1 MRRQLLAFFLLIGL
15 ISSCNKEEVI
25 PRTNPRFSVTMVQDI
40 SEGGAEFRAQMIDYG
55 SDEILEYGFVYSEG
69 ENPKI
74 GYGDFV
80 SEQGRPNEFFTLKA
94 ITGLIKG
101 KTYFVA
107 AYLKTN
113 AGIIYSEPSSFLA
126 QGSEGFVLNRIE
138 LKQPVYFGDTILV
151 FGEKLSSNPAY
162 YDVTVN
168 GIPALVS
175 NLSNTGF
182 KIKIPSWFETER
194 VDDEHV
200 VLTINLKVV
209 GKTLDLRES
218 VRFKEPE
225 FIPQPV
231 QEVFYKEKVVVK
243 GNYLLSDE
251 VKVIMKNDT
260 GGGWELPL
268 VSFEENEVG
277 FLAEINNYIYKNGS
291 LFLRIRGKDY
301 PMEDV
306 FKMKGS
312 ELEPGQLIRGSS
324 REYFV
329 VKGSNFIEQY
339 QSNEFST
346 NIPGI
351 NAYSEYSSENE
362 VVMYFNGEIVTRELK
377 LFANN
382 FGQKSQNFA
391 EIHFTDPYLNYLK
404 MPSEFRDYRFIQE
417 SGVTVGDIGYFFL
430 ERNVYRI
437 DPKTRGVSIVA
448 KAPESVFHLAGGFSY
463 AAINGKIYLGAV
475 SSSESQGSF
484 WEFDPKT
491 NGLRRL
497 ADIPSKAKKPKL
509 VYATQTHLYYEG
521 GYTQGA
527 GGYTWD
533 PGVFKY
539 SFASNS
545 WEKLN
550 REFDNDDYLILFRT
564 FRYNGSIYTIRDET
578 QSIYPVIRKF
588 NESTEDWEFVRD
600 LGYYE
605 RVTTANELFVIGDWV
620 YSFNH
625 QSWAA
630 FNMKT
635 FENKI
640 WERSYE
646 SSSFAMN
653 YSFQANGKIYAYDGN
668 NYLVEIDPAYFSD

>member
-15 ISSCNKEEVI
+15 ISSCDKDEVI

-40 SEGGAEFRAQMIDYG
+40 SEGGAEFRAQMTDYG

-94 ITGLIKG
+94 KTGLIKG
-101 KTYFVA
+101 KMYFVA

-151 FGEKLSSNPAY
+151 FGENLSSNPAY

-200 VLTINLKVV
+200 MLSINLKVV
-209 GKTLDLRES
+209 GKTLELRES
-218 VRFKEPE
+218 VKFKEPE

-301 PMEDV
+301 PMKDV
-306 FKMKGS
+306 FRMKGS
-312 ELEPGQLIRGSS
+312 ELEPGQQIRGSS

-339 QSNEFST
+339 QANEFLT
-346 NIPGI
+346 NISGVSS
-351 NAYSEYSSENE
+351 YSEYSSENE
-362 VVMYFNGEIVTRELK
+362 VVMYFNGEILTREMK
-377 LFANN
+377 IFANN

-391 EIHFTDPYLNYLK
+391 EIHFTDSYLNYLK
-404 MPSEFRDYRFIQE
+404 MPSEFRDYRFIKE
-417 SGVTVGDIGYFFL
+417 SGVTVGGIGYFFL
-430 ERNVYRI
+430 DRNVYRI

-463 AAINGKIYLGAV
+463 SASNGKVYLGAV

-491 NGLRRL
+491 NSLKRL
-497 ADIPSKAKKPKL
+497 ADIPSKAIKPKL

-521 GYTQGA
+521 GYTQTA

-550 REFDNDDYLILFRT
+550 REFDNGEYLILFRT
-564 FRYNGSIYTIRDET
+564 FRYNGGIYTILDNTE
-578 QSIYPVIRKF
+578 SIYPVIRKF
-588 NESTEDWEFVRD
+588 NESTENWEFVSD

-620 YSFNH
+620 YSFNY
-625 QSWAA
+625 QSWSA

-635 FENKI
+635 FESKI

-653 YSFQANGKIYAYDGN
+653 YSFQLDGKIYAYDGN
-668 NYLVEIDPAYFSD
+668 NYLLEIDPAYFID